1 MQRGPSGLDHQHW
14 ALGLWENH
22 GLVSNLRWALS
33 GWPPLS
39 VPTHQ
44 GCVHRPRFT
53 LCLCSFSQIS
63 MLFASSPTRMVST
76 RLTSSST
83 GATWLEV
90 PSKCA
95 SGSLDKRGTPPWCR
109 PMAQGLREAPQV
121 TCCLCL
127 SCATSLPQGRAD
139 EALQALGSQLPT
151 LPRETAV
158 SCLPLPGPFRIRTL
172 IGNSTQHLSF

>member
-1 MQRGPSGLDHQHW
+1 MVSLVTSGGPSQVGL
-14 ALGLWENH
+14 
-22 GLVSNLRWALS
+22 LS
-33 GWPPLS
+33 L

-109 PMAQGLREAPQV
+109 PMVQGLREAPQV